1 MARPSPSLT
10 LAMSAAPP
18 PPCGAPPTS
27 RDSVLGVDVRVG
39 PERDVFLKHGLLIKE
54 NYQTNK
60 CDFRKYSKKN
70 PAISVKSSKASTLN
84 QISKKSL

>member
-60 CDFRKYSKKN
+60 CDFRKYSKKIL
-70 PAISVKSSKASTLN
+70 PSPSRPPWPRR
-84 QISKKSL
+84 